1 MCAPLTDI
9 QAIQQ
14 DSNSKQYSIP
24 YDESALLKDNPIL
37 MHLSVNLRNQAREVT
52 DVATNR
58 L

>member
-14 DSNSKQYSIP
+14 SSNSKHYTIN
-24 YDESALLKDNPIL
+24 YDESALLRDNPIL
-37 MHLSVNLRNQAREVT
+37 IHLSVNLRNQAREVT
-52 DVATNR
+52 DVATNT